1 MTKIRVIVEVTGG
14 CAYVYADRP
23 DKLDVVVVDHDTE
36 GVPADELHILA
47 GDFGKER
54 VTLDFGGVERGPEFE
69 ALWESIQNA
78 ENCPNEDEEE

>member
-1 MTKIRVIVEVTGG
+1 MVKIRVIVEVTGG

-36 GVPADELHILA
+36 GMVADELHVLA
-47 GDFGKER
+47 GDAGEER
-54 VTLDFGGVERGPEFE
+54 VALDFTGADRGPGFE

-78 ENCPNEDEEE
+78 EPCSDEES